1 MEKLPLATTASSHSL
16 GSYATGTSHPSPVPW
31 GQPSPFPA
39 ERVQPLRSDAFR
51 RYVGLSG
58 FNQTR
63 DAELILVLNWL
74 SLMFVAYLP
83 YHGIYLWHKLRL
95 CFSLSTNKSI
105 TLVSG
110 AGTVAL

>member
-1 MEKLPLATTASSHSL
+1 MVWARAPSHSL
-16 GSYATGTSHPSPVPW
+16 GSYAMGTSHLSPVLW

-39 ERVQPLRSDAFR
+39 EQVQLLRSDTFR

-63 DAELILVLNWL
+63 HAEPILVLKRL
-74 SLMFVAYLP
+74 PLMFVAYLP

-95 CFSLSTNKSI
+95 CFALNTNKSV

-110 AGTVAL
+110 AVAVAL